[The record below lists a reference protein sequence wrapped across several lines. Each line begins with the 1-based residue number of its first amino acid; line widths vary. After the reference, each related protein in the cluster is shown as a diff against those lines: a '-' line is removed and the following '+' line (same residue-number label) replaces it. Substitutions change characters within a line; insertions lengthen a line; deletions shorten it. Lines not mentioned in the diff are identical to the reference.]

1 MYYRPGPPGYYI
13 NEYNQLIPEEE
24 VQREYYQYIAQ
35 PSFIRDINEHLSNGR
50 QQWETVTFGGG
61 FTAKELASGGLI
73 SGLIALM
80 LGAGLPG
87 ALVMGMGSMVVEAGS
102 TRIPAGWKRYVLGLF
117 RAPKK

>member
-13 NEYNQLIPEEE
+13 NEYNELIPEEYLE
-24 VQREYYQYIAQ
+24 I
-35 PSFIRDINEHLSNGR
+35 PSYVRDINEHIINGR
-50 QQWETVTFGGG
+50 RQWETVTFGGG
-61 FTAKELASGGLI
+61 FTAKELTSGGLV

-117 RAPKK
+117 RAPK